1 MHRSYVGQRASIRDV
16 DRQRS
21 GVDAADEVGELH
33 GVAADEDPLRTHSPL
48 GIVLSRRHGAD
59 VKPAVCDEA
68 DEGGRLIR

>member
-48 GIVLSRRHGAD
+48 GILLTRSHCPD
-59 VKPAVCDEA
+59 VMPAVCDEA
-68 DEGGRLIR
+68 DEGDGLLR